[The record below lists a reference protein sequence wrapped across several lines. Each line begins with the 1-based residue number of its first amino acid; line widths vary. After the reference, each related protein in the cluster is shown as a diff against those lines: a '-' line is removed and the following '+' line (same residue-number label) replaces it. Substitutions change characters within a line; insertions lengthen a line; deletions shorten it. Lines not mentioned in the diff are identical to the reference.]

1 MYCNACGK
9 AIAEDGRFCSYCGNV
24 VGIPPTPKK
33 LMRLRSDRK
42 IAGVCSGLAHYL
54 ELDVSLVRILWFFIT
69 LACGIFPGLVAYVL
83 GWIIIPEEPLL
94 LPSGSVATAG
104 NELAWRPTSSWHKS
118 RSYLSRE
125 FTGHD
130 TRRCL
135 APGSLRPDTL
145 PTLRSDD
152 AEIFYEIRGNGPPV
166 VLLHPFPCDHEF
178 WNPVAAA
185 LDARYRLIL
194 PDLRGH
200 GDSEIGEGP
209 ALMQKHAGDV
219 ARVLDAAGIGKAA
232 FIGCSIGGYVQ
243 FEFWRRFRP
252 RVTSLVLCDTR
263 PQADTAEARANR
275 LKAADA
281 VLEQGTE
288 PFIET
293 MIPKLMGRTTVATRP
308 DLVDGA
314 RAMMRK
320 MSAED
325 ISQVQR
331 GMAERPDSVADL
343 KTIDCAHADRDRRGR
358 RAFNRRRRRTYAAE
372 HCGQPVEGDSEG
384 GTLCALGAGGV
395 GRQNSAAVSG

>member
-1 MYCNACGK
+1 M
-9 AIAEDGRFCSYCGNV
+9 EH
-24 VGIPPTPKK
+24 
-33 LMRLRSDRK
+33 L
-42 IAGVCSGLAHYL
+42 H
-54 ELDVSLVRILWFFIT
+54 
-69 LACGIFPGLVAYVL
+69 
-83 GWIIIPEEPLL
+83 
-94 LPSGSVATAG
+94 
-104 NELAWRPTSSWHKS
+104 
-118 RSYLSRE
+118 
-125 FTGHD
+125 
-130 TRRCL
+130 
-135 APGSLRPDTL
+135 
-145 PTLRSDD
+145 SDD

-166 VLLHPFPCDHEF
+166 VLLHPFPCHREF

-185 LDARYRLIL
+185 LDSRYRLIL

-209 ALMQKHAGDV
+209 ALMQKHARDIAG
-219 ARVLDAAGIGKAA
+219 VLDAAGIGKAA
-232 FIGCSIGGYVQ
+232 FVGCSIGGYIL
-243 FEFWRRFRP
+243 FEFWRRFRA
-252 RVTSLVLCDTR
+252 RMISLALCDTR
-263 PQADTAEARANR
+263 PQADNAEARANR

-343 KTIDCAHADRDRRGR
+343 KTIDVPTLIVIGEEDVLSTVADG
-358 RAFNRRRRRTYAAE
+358 E
-372 HCGQPVEGDSEG
+372 
-384 GTLCALGAGGV
+384 LM
-395 GRQNSAAVSG
+395 RQNIAGSQLKVIPKAGHYSPWEQPDAVGTVLRRFLDYVALK